1 MKRTA
6 CVILMLIVLAGG
18 LTGCHGVNEK
28 SPFVVPET
36 FDESKTYEI
45 SFWAKNDTNKTQT
58 EIYEKAI
65 SDFEKTLLPDA
76 ASFGRTIYV
85 NANYVG
91 DVWAYCIGGDE
102 PNAMLSF
109 CVFEKSLWGKGIASE
124 AVRIFLDEMKE
135 KYSLRSMGAFTFS
148 NNQASI
154 NVLMKNGFQ
163 EKETFTENGVES
175 KYFQI
180 DFLMA
185 ESKGLEMAKWR

>member
-1 MKRTA
+1 MIETKDLYYKKRNPSYAVELKERTREN
-6 CVILMLIVLAGG
+6 VI
-18 LTGCHGVNEK
+18 CYFEK
-28 SPFVVPET
+28 VQ
-36 FDESKTYEI
+36 DEEI
-45 SFWAKNDTNKTQT
+45 KRFLPQKARSV
-58 EIYEKAI
+58 EEAI
-65 SDFEKTLLPDA
+65 SDFEKTLLPYA

-175 KYFQI
+175 KYFQT
-180 DFLMA
+180 DF
-185 ESKGLEMAKWR
+185 

>member
-1 MKRTA
+1 MIETKDLYYKKRNPSYAVELKERTREN
-6 CVILMLIVLAGG
+6 VI
-18 LTGCHGVNEK
+18 CYFEK
-28 SPFVVPET
+28 VQ
-36 FDESKTYEI
+36 DEEI
-45 SFWAKNDTNKTQT
+45 KRFLPQ
-58 EIYEKAI
+58 KARSVEEEI

-76 ASFGRTIYV
+76 TSFGCTIYV

-124 AVRIFLDEMKE
+124 AVRIFLDGMKE

-175 KYFQI
+175 KYFQT
-180 DFLMA
+180 DF
-185 ESKGLEMAKWR
+185 

>member
-1 MKRTA
+1 MWLAFEIDVICYFEKVQDEEIKRFLPQKA
-6 CVILMLIVLAGG
+6 RSV
-18 LTGCHGVNEK
+18 E
-28 SPFVVPET
+28 ET
-36 FDESKTYEI
+36 
-45 SFWAKNDTNKTQT
+45 
-58 EIYEKAI
+58 I

-76 ASFGRTIYV
+76 TSFGSTIYV
-85 NANYVG
+85 NANDVG

-135 KYSLRSMGAFTFS
+135 KYNLRSMGAFTFS

-175 KYFQI
+175 KNFQT
-180 DFLMA
+180 DF
-185 ESKGLEMAKWR
+185 